1 MLIVEMKV
9 LSNEGGAD
17 EKHILVDLTQQY
29 VFKVGGAEKTVRSLV
44 TLQRGEGGL
53 ITLHEEEWDHE
64 PNKYSEDGFL
74 GKIQEARKRMG
85 ATLIDKMVSSNPNK
99 V

>member
-1 MLIVEMKV
+1 M
-9 LSNEGGAD
+9 
-17 EKHILVDLTQQY
+17 
-29 VFKVGGAEKTVRSLV
+29 
-44 TLQRGEGGL
+44 L

-85 ATLIDKMVSSNPNK
+85 ATLIDKMVSSDPNK

>member
-1 MLIVEMKV
+1 VNSDDIQL
-9 LSNEGGAD
+9 
-17 EKHILVDLTQQY
+17 DLTQRY

-64 PNKYSEDGFL
+64 
-74 GKIQEARKRMG
+74 A
-85 ATLIDKMVSSNPNK
+85 NK
-99 V
+99 VLIVGDWVDLVC